1 LYTLNHQYEN
11 NKQLELWLKEHEFA
25 LKKECLVQFFS
36 GISTKE
42 AMQDIATILS
52 ENLPDAHIIGSTTD
66 GEISGEVVTT
76 QKIIIS
82 ISIFEKSIIKS
93 VAVNYETS
101 SYDMGHKIATLL
113 HDDDVKAMIL
123 FTTGLKINGEEFI
136 YGVKSVANNSCYIAG
151 GMASDNAKFKQ
162 TYVSYKNGV
171 ISKGSVGISIKG
183 EELKVRSSYQFGWSA
198 VGLPMRVT
206 KSVGNRVYEL
216 EGLSIID
223 VYKKY
228 FGEEISSLLPRI
240 GFEIPLIVEKHG
252 KTIAR
257 ACIHRFDDNSLLF
270 SGNIIQNTEVRFG
283 LGSIDT
289 ILSES
294 QFLNKKFRD
303 LGKPET
309 IFVYSGLARRRLLNK
324 KSSLEL
330 KYIAN
335 RCSVSGFFTNAE
347 FFSDEKESC
356 LFSETMTI
364 LALSESDFTGE
375 VEQSIYKKDEY
386 RDARDNKMTH
396 ALMHMT
402 NVIAKEWQEK
412 VDTEIRKNK
421 EQERRSFQK
430 NKLSQMGEMIGMIAH
445 QWRQPLN
452 AISATSI
459 KLSLLSSMEKLEDV
473 KVQESSLFMQEQCQK
488 MSSTIDTFM
497 NFVRPSKESKL
508 FKFTH
513 TLDVI
518 MHIMGTQ
525 LSNHNIKVT
534 IDIANKE
541 MSIVGY
547 EDLLE
552 QVIINILS
560 NSRDAFADLT
570 IANKF
575 INLSIYSKN
584 DIPIVAIEDNAGG
597 IATEIRDKIF
607 NPYFTTKEQGKGT
620 GVGLYMSMD
629 IMKKSFNGNIVY
641 ESTNEGS
648 CFKLICGNIN

>member
-1 LYTLNHQYEN
+1 MYTLNHQYEN

-289 ILSES
+289 I
-294 QFLNKKFRD
+294 
-303 LGKPET
+303 
-309 IFVYSGLARRRLLNK
+309 
-324 KSSLEL
+324 
-330 KYIAN
+330 
-335 RCSVSGFFTNAE
+335 
-347 FFSDEKESC
+347 
-356 LFSETMTI
+356 
-364 LALSESDFTGE
+364 
-375 VEQSIYKKDEY
+375 
-386 RDARDNKMTH
+386 
-396 ALMHMT
+396 
-402 NVIAKEWQEK
+402 
-412 VDTEIRKNK
+412 
-421 EQERRSFQK
+421 
-430 NKLSQMGEMIGMIAH
+430 
-445 QWRQPLN
+445 
-452 AISATSI
+452 
-459 KLSLLSSMEKLEDV
+459 
-473 KVQESSLFMQEQCQK
+473 
-488 MSSTIDTFM
+488 
-497 NFVRPSKESKL
+497 
-508 FKFTH
+508 
-513 TLDVI
+513 
-518 MHIMGTQ
+518 
-525 LSNHNIKVT
+525 
-534 IDIANKE
+534 
-541 MSIVGY
+541 
-547 EDLLE
+547 
-552 QVIINILS
+552 
-560 NSRDAFADLT
+560 
-570 IANKF
+570 
-575 INLSIYSKN
+575 
-584 DIPIVAIEDNAGG
+584 
-597 IATEIRDKIF
+597 
-607 NPYFTTKEQGKGT
+607 
-620 GVGLYMSMD
+620 
-629 IMKKSFNGNIVY
+629 
-641 ESTNEGS
+641 
-648 CFKLICGNIN
+648 